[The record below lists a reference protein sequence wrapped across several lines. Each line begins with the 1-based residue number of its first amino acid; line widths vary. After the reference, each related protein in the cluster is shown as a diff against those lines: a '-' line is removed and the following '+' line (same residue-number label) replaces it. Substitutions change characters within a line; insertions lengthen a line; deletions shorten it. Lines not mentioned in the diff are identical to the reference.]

1 MFPTVSASV
10 ESARIPQWTTP
21 SGIALDNPIFLNI
34 FLRQL
39 NAFKTS
45 PRRQKIESAP
55 HAVEKLSAPLLPCA
69 DLRRSSTYRGANAD
83 STVHT

>member
-1 MFPTVSASV
+1 MFATVSASV
-10 ESARIPQWTTP
+10 ESARIPPWTTP

-45 PRRQKIESAP
+45 PRRQNINPASR
-55 HAVEKLSAPLLPCA
+55 AVEKPSAPLLPCA
-69 DLRRSSTYRGANAD
+69 DLRRCSTYRDANAD